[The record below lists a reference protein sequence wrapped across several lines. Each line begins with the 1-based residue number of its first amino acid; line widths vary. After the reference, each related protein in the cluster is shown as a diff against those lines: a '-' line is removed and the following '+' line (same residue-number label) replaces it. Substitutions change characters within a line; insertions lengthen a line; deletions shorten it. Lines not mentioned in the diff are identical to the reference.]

1 MSASKELE
9 KDFNIKIE
17 SIINLDS
24 LINFVKDDETY
35 ADYLDQLNKYRK
47 TGELRCFLESFKA
60 KASFKN
66 YHKKRSYFF

>member
-35 ADYLDQLNKYRK
+35 ADYLDQLNEYRENW
-47 TGELRCFLESFKA
+47 GA
-60 KASFKN
+60 
-66 YHKKRSYFF
+66 